1 MKTGKLSLSGIN
13 AGIWASERPRSDAD
27 LVIFSLMNR
36 SLMCAVIRPAPPLNH
51 LIDCWFIVVHKWVT
65 ADDDHH
71 LDKPSIPSSI
81 APYVLDE
88 ILTLI
93 GCWAGFE
100 LCSHGV
106 FRALTEEE
114 SQCLRCQVWVQFPV
128 QINSVRKDGKQ
139 RKNLICSLVMKRG
152 CRNLW
157 LTSSLFCSDS

>member
-1 MKTGKLSLSGIN
+1 MKTQRLSLSSVN

-114 SQCLRCQVWVQFPV
+114 SQCLKVPGLGSISRANKFSEERRQAEEKLDLLFG
-128 QINSVRKDGKQ
+128 DET
-139 RKNLICSLVMKRG
+139 
-152 CRNLW
+152 W
-157 LTSSLFCSDS
+157 L